1 MPLRFRRAALAG
13 ALALVAGA
21 TFVPSAGADAATPRA
36 AAQPFIVG
44 GEEASLA
51 DHPYAVF
58 LADGGGNQYCGGVLV
73 GSRSVATA
81 AHCALAVRRTDLKV
95 VAGREDKR
103 SRDGWVVGVRDVW
116 IAPGYKEPSGGN
128 DLAVLTLRDRVPYRS
143 AKVADAG
150 DAGLYAAGT
159 KATVIGW
166 GRTSA
171 GGARSNT
178 VRRAQVPVV
187 SDSDC
192 GKAFRSYDAKTMLCA
207 GYPEG
212 GVDACQGDSGGPLM
226 VGNTVIGI
234 VSWGEGCAEA
244 GKPGVYTRV
253 SSYAEQIREQ
263 IG

>member
-1 MPLRFRRAALAG
+1 MPQRYRRAPIAA
-13 ALALVAGA
+13 AVALVAA
-21 TFVPSAGADAATPRA
+21 AAFVPSAGADVATPRA
-36 AAQPFIVG
+36 GAQPNIVG

-58 LADGGGNQYCGGVLV
+58 LTDGGGHQYCGGVLV

-81 AHCALAVRRTDLKV
+81 AHCALAVRRADLRV

-103 SRDGWVVGVRDVW
+103 SRDGWEVSVRDVW
-116 IAPGYKEPSGGN
+116 IAPGYQEPSAGN
-128 DLAVLTLRDRVPYRS
+128 DLAVLTLRDRVPYRP
-143 AKVADAG
+143 ATVADA
-150 DAGLYAAGT
+150 DDSELYAAGT

-166 GRTSA
+166 GRMSA

-178 VRRAQVPVV
+178 VRSAQVPVV

-192 GKAFRSYDAKTMLCA
+192 GKAFRSYDATTMLCA

-226 VGNTVIGI
+226 VGSRVIGI

-253 SSYAEQIREQ
+253 STYADQIREQ
-263 IG
+263 TD